1 MKKRKLTPIQQQYR
15 KERRRIQNA
24 MNRLDKQGYVLPE
37 DLLPSIPKKVTQAS
51 INRLKKIT
59 SESIY
64 KKSKKLD
71 FETGEAIPGIVAR
84 DKARSQ
90 RAKEAA
96 RRRSFKQEYVSPQFY
111 TEPPQSVSTQS
122 ASLPAHAQ
130 PYTTFP
136 SGADIIISNFRS
148 DVIGRFPESAGPILN
163 RWLDGLLAQQDKED
177 VANMLETAAAN
188 GVVIDYKVAYNTEA
202 LMGAIADFMDYLETT
217 SGFKQDL
224 MDTLEFEED
233 WEFPD

>member
-1 MKKRKLTPIQQQYR
+1 MKKRKLTSVQQQYK
-15 KERRRIQNA
+15 KERNRIQSA
-24 MNRLDKQGYVLPE
+24 MRRLEKQGYVLPD
-37 DLLPSIPKKVTQAS
+37 DLLPLVPKKVTQAS

-59 SESIY
+59 TEAIY
-64 KKSKKLD
+64 KKSVRLD
-71 FETGEAIPGIVAR
+71 VETGEITPGIVAR

-96 RRRSFKQEYVSPQFY
+96 RRRAFKQEYASPQVY
-111 TEPPQSVSTQS
+111 TEPPK
-122 ASLPAHAQ
+122 
-130 PYTTFP
+130 YTTFP
-136 SGADIIISNFRS
+136 SGADIIINNFRS

-163 RWLDGLLAQQDKED
+163 RWLDGLLPQQDKED

-188 GVVIDYKVAYNTEA
+188 GVVIDYKVAYNTES
-202 LMGAIADFMDYLETT
+202 LMGAIADFMDYLDTT

>member
-1 MKKRKLTPIQQQYR
+1 MAKRKLTPIQQQYR

-24 MNRLDKQGYVLPE
+24 MNRLEKQGYVLPE
-37 DLLPSIPKKVTQAS
+37 DLLPSMPKKVTQAS

-71 FETGEAIPGIVAR
+71 FETGEITPGIVAR

-96 RRRSFKQEYVSPQFY
+96 RRRAFKQEYVSPQVY
-111 TEPPQSVSTQS
+111 TEPPQ
-122 ASLPAHAQ
+122 
-130 PYTTFP
+130 YTTFP

-202 LMGAIADFMDYLETT
+202 LMGAIADFMDYLDTT

>member
-1 MKKRKLTPIQQQYR
+1 MAKRKLTPIQHQYR

-96 RRRSFKQEYVSPQFY
+96 RRRSFKQEYVSPQVY
-111 TEPPQSVSTQS
+111 TEPPQ
-122 ASLPAHAQ
+122 
-130 PYTTFP
+130 YTTFP
-136 SGADIIISNFRS
+136 SGADIIINNFRS

-202 LMGAIADFMDYLETT
+202 LMGAIADFMDYLDTT

>member
-1 MKKRKLTPIQQQYR
+1 MAKRKLTPIQQQYR

-24 MNRLDKQGYVLPE
+24 MNRLEKQGYVLPE
-37 DLLPSIPKKVTQAS
+37 DLLPSMPKKITQAS

-71 FETGEAIPGIVAR
+71 FETGEITPGIVAR

-96 RRRSFKQEYVSPQFY
+96 RRRAFKQEYASPQVY
-111 TEPPQSVSTQS
+111 TEPPK
-122 ASLPAHAQ
+122 
-130 PYTTFP
+130 YTTFP
-136 SGADIIISNFRS
+136 SGADIIINNFRS

-163 RWLDGLLAQQDKED
+163 RWLDDLLAQQDKED

-202 LMGAIADFMDYLETT
+202 LMGAIADFMNYLDTT

>member
-1 MKKRKLTPIQQQYR
+1 MAKRKLTPIQQQYR

-24 MNRLDKQGYVLPE
+24 MNRLEKQGYALPE
-37 DLLPSIPKKVTQAS
+37 DLLPSMPKKVTQAS

-71 FETGEAIPGIVAR
+71 FETGEITPGIVAR

-111 TEPPQSVSTQS
+111 TEPPQ
-122 ASLPAHAQ
+122 
-130 PYTTFP
+130 YTTFP

-202 LMGAIADFMDYLETT
+202 LMGAIADFMDYLDTT

>member
-1 MKKRKLTPIQQQYR
+1 MAKRKLTPIQQQYR

-24 MNRLDKQGYVLPE
+24 MNRLEKQGYVLPE

-71 FETGEAIPGIVAR
+71 FETGEITPGIVAR

-96 RRRSFKQEYVSPQFY
+96 RRRAFKQEYVSPQVY
-111 TEPPQSVSTQS
+111 TEPPQ
-122 ASLPAHAQ
+122 
-130 PYTTFP
+130 YTTFP
-136 SGADIIISNFRS
+136 SGADIIINNFRS

-188 GVVIDYKVAYNTEA
+188 GVIIDYKVAYNTEA
-202 LMGAIADFMDYLETT
+202 LMGAIADFMDYLDTT

>member
-1 MKKRKLTPIQQQYR
+1 MAKRKLTPIQQQYR

-24 MNRLDKQGYVLPE
+24 MNRLEKQGYVIQD
-37 DLLPSIPKKVTQAS
+37 DLLPSVPKKVTQAS

-59 SESIY
+59 TESIY
-64 KKSKKLD
+64 KKSVRLD
-71 FETGEAIPGIVAR
+71 VETGEITPGIVAR

-111 TEPPQSVSTQS
+111 TEPPQ
-122 ASLPAHAQ
+122 
-130 PYTTFP
+130 YTTFP

-202 LMGAIADFMDYLETT
+202 LMGAIADFMDYLDTT

>member
-1 MKKRKLTPIQQQYR
+1 MAKRKSTPIQQQYR

-24 MNRLDKQGYVLPE
+24 INRLEKQGYVLPK

-71 FETGEAIPGIVAR
+71 FETGEITPGIVAR

-96 RRRSFKQEYVSPQFY
+96 RRRSFKQEYASPQFY
-111 TEPPQSVSTQS
+111 TEPPQ
-122 ASLPAHAQ
+122 
-130 PYTTFP
+130 YTTFP
-136 SGADIIISNFRS
+136 SGADIIINNFRS

-163 RWLDGLLAQQDKED
+163 RWLDDLLAQQDKED
-177 VANMLETAAAN
+177 VANMLETAVAN

-202 LMGAIADFMDYLETT
+202 LMGAIADFMDYLDTT

-224 MDTLEFEED
+224 MDALEFEED

>member
-1 MKKRKLTPIQQQYR
+1 MAKRKLTPIQQQYR

-51 INRLKKIT
+51 LNRLKKIT

-111 TEPPQSVSTQS
+111 TEPPQ
-122 ASLPAHAQ
+122 
-130 PYTTFP
+130 YTTFP

>member
-1 MKKRKLTPIQQQYR
+1 MAKRKLTPIQQQYR

-51 INRLKKIT
+51 LNRLKKIT

-111 TEPPQSVSTQS
+111 TEPPQ
-122 ASLPAHAQ
+122 
-130 PYTTFP
+130 YTTFP

-202 LMGAIADFMDYLETT
+202 LMGAIADFMDYLDTT

>member
-1 MKKRKLTPIQQQYR
+1 MAKRKLTPIQQQYR

-37 DLLPSIPKKVTQAS
+37 DLLPPIPKKVTQAS

-111 TEPPQSVSTQS
+111 TEPPQ
-122 ASLPAHAQ
+122 
-130 PYTTFP
+130 YTTFP

>member
-1 MKKRKLTPIQQQYR
+1 MAKRKLTPIQQQYR

-24 MNRLDKQGYVLPE
+24 MNRLEKQGYVLPE
-37 DLLPSIPKKVTQAS
+37 DLLPSMPKKITQAS

-71 FETGEAIPGIVAR
+71 FETGEITPGIVAR

-96 RRRSFKQEYVSPQFY
+96 RRREFKQEYASPQVY
-111 TEPPQSVSTQS
+111 TEPPK
-122 ASLPAHAQ
+122 
-130 PYTTFP
+130 YTTFP
-136 SGADIIISNFRS
+136 SGADIIINNFRT

-177 VANMLETAAAN
+177 VANMLETAVAN

-202 LMGAIADFMDYLETT
+202 LMGAIADFMDYLDTT

>member
-1 MKKRKLTPIQQQYR
+1 MKTRKLTSVQQQYK
-15 KERRRIQNA
+15 KERNRIQSA
-24 MNRLDKQGYVLPE
+24 MRRLEKQGYVLPD
-37 DLLPSIPKKVTQAS
+37 DLLPSTPKKVTQAS

-71 FETGEAIPGIVAR
+71 FETGEITPGIVAR

-96 RRRSFKQEYVSPQFY
+96 RRRAFKQEYVSPQVY
-111 TEPPQSVSTQS
+111 TEPPQ
-122 ASLPAHAQ
+122 
-130 PYTTFP
+130 YTTFP
-136 SGADIIISNFRS
+136 SGADIIINNFRS

-202 LMGAIADFMDYLETT
+202 LMGAIADFMDYLDTT

>member
-1 MKKRKLTPIQQQYR
+1 MAKRKLTPIQRQYR
-15 KERRRIQNA
+15 KERRRIQNSI
-24 MNRLDKQGYVLPE
+24 NRLEKQGYVLP
-37 DLLPSIPKKVTQAS
+37 DGLLPSVPKKVTQAS

-59 SESIY
+59 TEAIY
-64 KKSKKLD
+64 KKSVRLD
-71 FETGEAIPGIVAR
+71 TETGEITPGIVAR

-111 TEPPQSVSTQS
+111 TEPPQ
-122 ASLPAHAQ
+122 
-130 PYTTFP
+130 YTTFP
-136 SGADIIISNFRS
+136 SGADIIINNFRS

-163 RWLDGLLAQQDKED
+163 RWLGGLLAQQDKED

-224 MDTLEFEED
+224 MDALEFEED

>member
-1 MKKRKLTPIQQQYR
+1 MAKRKLTPIQQQYR

-111 TEPPQSVSTQS
+111 TEPPQ
-122 ASLPAHAQ
+122 
-130 PYTTFP
+130 YTTFP

-202 LMGAIADFMDYLETT
+202 LMGAIADFMDYLYTT

>member
-1 MKKRKLTPIQQQYR
+1 MAKRKLTPIQQQYR

-24 MNRLDKQGYVLPE
+24 MNRLEKQGYVLPE
-37 DLLPSIPKKVTQAS
+37 DLLPSMPKKVTQAS

-64 KKSKKLD
+64 KTSKKLD
-71 FETGEAIPGIVAR
+71 FETGEITPGIVAR

-96 RRRSFKQEYVSPQFY
+96 RRRSFKQEYASPQFY
-111 TEPPQSVSTQS
+111 TEPPQ
-122 ASLPAHAQ
+122 
-130 PYTTFP
+130 YTTFP
-136 SGADIIISNFRS
+136 SGADIIINNFRS

-202 LMGAIADFMDYLETT
+202 LMGAIADFMDYLDTT

>member
-1 MKKRKLTPIQQQYR
+1 MAKRKLTPIQQQYR

-24 MNRLDKQGYVLPE
+24 MNRLEKQGYVLPE

-71 FETGEAIPGIVAR
+71 FETGEITPGIVAR

-96 RRRSFKQEYVSPQFY
+96 RTRSIKKEY
-111 TEPPQSVSTQS
+111 TEPTVYIEP
-122 ASLPAHAQ
+122 PA
-130 PYTTFP
+130 YTTFP

-202 LMGAIADFMDYLETT
+202 LMGAIADFMDYLDTT

>member
-1 MKKRKLTPIQQQYR
+1 MKKRKLTLVQQQYK
-15 KERRRIQNA
+15 KERNRIQSA
-24 MNRLDKQGYVLPE
+24 MRRLEKQGYVLPD
-37 DLLPSIPKKVTQAS
+37 DLLPSVPKKVTQAS

-59 SESIY
+59 TEAIY
-64 KKSKKLD
+64 KKSVRLD
-71 FETGEAIPGIVAR
+71 VETGEITPGIVAR

-96 RRRSFKQEYVSPQFY
+96 RRRSFKQEYASPQVY
-111 TEPPQSVSTQS
+111 TEPPK
-122 ASLPAHAQ
+122 
-130 PYTTFP
+130 YTTFP
-136 SGADIIISNFRS
+136 SGADIIINNFRS

-202 LMGAIADFMDYLETT
+202 LMGAIADFMDYLDTT

-224 MDTLEFEED
+224 MDALEFEED

>member
-1 MKKRKLTPIQQQYR
+1 MAKRKLTPIQQQYR

-24 MNRLDKQGYVLPE
+24 MNRLEKQGYVLPE
-37 DLLPSIPKKVTQAS
+37 DLLPSIPKKVTQSS

-71 FETGEAIPGIVAR
+71 FETGEITPGIVAR

-96 RRRSFKQEYVSPQFY
+96 RRRSFKQEYVSPQVY
-111 TEPPQSVSTQS
+111 TEPPQ
-122 ASLPAHAQ
+122 
-130 PYTTFP
+130 YTTFP
-136 SGADIIISNFRS
+136 SGADIIINNFRS

-202 LMGAIADFMDYLETT
+202 LMGAIADFMDYLDTT

-224 MDTLEFEED
+224 MDALEFEED
-233 WEFPD
+233 WELPD

>member
-1 MKKRKLTPIQQQYR
+1 MAKRKLTPIQQQYR

-71 FETGEAIPGIVAR
+71 FETGETTPGIVAR

-111 TEPPQSVSTQS
+111 TEPPQ
-122 ASLPAHAQ
+122 
-130 PYTTFP
+130 YTTFP

>member
-1 MKKRKLTPIQQQYR
+1 MAKRKLTPIQQQYR

-24 MNRLDKQGYVLPE
+24 MNRLEKQGYVLQD
-37 DLLPSIPKKVTQAS
+37 DLLPSVPKKVTQAS

-71 FETGEAIPGIVAR
+71 FETGETTPGIVAR

-90 RAKEAA
+90 RAKETA

-111 TEPPQSVSTQS
+111 TEPPQ
-122 ASLPAHAQ
+122 
-130 PYTTFP
+130 YTTFP

-202 LMGAIADFMDYLETT
+202 LMGAIADFMDYLDTT

-224 MDTLEFEED
+224 MDTLEFDED

>member
-1 MKKRKLTPIQQQYR
+1 MKKRKLTSVQQQYR

-24 MNRLDKQGYVLPE
+24 MNRLEKQGYVLPE

-71 FETGEAIPGIVAR
+71 FETGEITPGIVAR

-96 RRRSFKQEYVSPQFY
+96 RRRAFKQEYVSPQVY
-111 TEPPQSVSTQS
+111 TEPPQ
-122 ASLPAHAQ
+122 
-130 PYTTFP
+130 YTTFP
-136 SGADIIISNFRS
+136 SGADIIINNFRS

-202 LMGAIADFMDYLETT
+202 LMGAIADFMDYLDTT

>member
-1 MKKRKLTPIQQQYR
+1 MAKRKLTPIQQQYR

-71 FETGEAIPGIVAR
+71 FETGEVIPGIVAR

-111 TEPPQSVSTQS
+111 TEPPQ
-122 ASLPAHAQ
+122 
-130 PYTTFP
+130 YTTFP

-202 LMGAIADFMDYLETT
+202 LMGAIADFMNYLDTT

>member
-1 MKKRKLTPIQQQYR
+1 MAKRKLTPIQQQYR

-24 MNRLDKQGYVLPE
+24 MYRLDKQGYVLPE

-71 FETGEAIPGIVAR
+71 FETGEIIPGIVAR

-90 RAKEAA
+90 RAKKAA
-96 RRRSFKQEYVSPQFY
+96 RTRSIKKEY
-111 TEPPQSVSTQS
+111 TEPTIYIEP
-122 ASLPAHAQ
+122 PA
-130 PYTTFP
+130 YTTFP
-136 SGADIIISNFRS
+136 SGADIIINNFRS

-188 GVVIDYKVAYNTEA
+188 GAVIDYKVAYNTEA
-202 LMGAIADFMDYLETT
+202 LMGAIADFMDYLDTT

>member
-1 MKKRKLTPIQQQYR
+1 MAKRKLTPIQQQYR

-24 MNRLDKQGYVLPE
+24 MNRLEKQGYVLPE
-37 DLLPSIPKKVTQAS
+37 DLLPSMPKKVTQAS

-71 FETGEAIPGIVAR
+71 FETGEITPGIVAR

-96 RRRSFKQEYVSPQFY
+96 RRRAFKQEYVSPQVY
-111 TEPPQSVSTQS
+111 TEPPQ
-122 ASLPAHAQ
+122 
-130 PYTTFP
+130 YTTFP
-136 SGADIIISNFRS
+136 SGADIIINNFRS

-177 VANMLETAAAN
+177 VANMLETAVAN

-202 LMGAIADFMDYLETT
+202 LMGAIADFMDYLDTT

>member
-1 MKKRKLTPIQQQYR
+1 MAKRKLTPIQQQYR

-24 MNRLDKQGYVLPE
+24 MNRLEKQGYVLQG
-37 DLLPSIPKKVTQAS
+37 DLLPSVPKKVTQAS
-51 INRLKKIT
+51 INRLKKINT
-59 SESIY
+59 EAIY
-64 KKSKKLD
+64 KKSVRLD
-71 FETGEAIPGIVAR
+71 TETGETTPGIVAR

-111 TEPPQSVSTQS
+111 TEPPQ
-122 ASLPAHAQ
+122 
-130 PYTTFP
+130 YTTFP

-224 MDTLEFEED
+224 MDTLEFGED

>member
-1 MKKRKLTPIQQQYR
+1 MAKRKLTPIQQQYR

-24 MNRLDKQGYVLPE
+24 MNRLEKQGYVLPE
-37 DLLPSIPKKVTQAS
+37 DLLPSIPKKVTQSS

-71 FETGEAIPGIVAR
+71 FETGEITPGIVAR

-96 RRRSFKQEYVSPQFY
+96 RRRAFKQEYVSPQVY
-111 TEPPQSVSTQS
+111 TEPPQ
-122 ASLPAHAQ
+122 
-130 PYTTFP
+130 YTTFP
-136 SGADIIISNFRS
+136 SGADIIINNFRS

-188 GVVIDYKVAYNTEA
+188 GVIIDYKVAYNTEA
-202 LMGAIADFMDYLETT
+202 LMGAIADFMDYLDTT

>member
-1 MKKRKLTPIQQQYR
+1 MNKRKLTSVQQQYK
-15 KERRRIQNA
+15 KERNRIQSA
-24 MNRLDKQGYVLPE
+24 MRRLEKQGYVLPD
-37 DLLPSIPKKVTQAS
+37 DLLPSTPKKITQAS

-59 SESIY
+59 TEAIY
-64 KKSKKLD
+64 KKSVRLD
-71 FETGEAIPGIVAR
+71 VETGEITPGIVAR

-96 RRRSFKQEYVSPQFY
+96 RRRSFKQEYASPQVY
-111 TEPPQSVSTQS
+111 TEPPK
-122 ASLPAHAQ
+122 
-130 PYTTFP
+130 YTTFP
-136 SGADIIISNFRS
+136 SGADIIINNFRS

-177 VANMLETAAAN
+177 VANMLETAVAN

-202 LMGAIADFMDYLETT
+202 LMGAIADFMDYLDTT

>member
-1 MKKRKLTPIQQQYR
+1 MAKRKLTPIQQQYR

-24 MNRLDKQGYVLPE
+24 MNRLEKQGYVLPK
-37 DLLPSIPKKVTQAS
+37 DLLPSMPKKVTQAS

-71 FETGEAIPGIVAR
+71 FETGEITPGIVAR

-96 RRRSFKQEYVSPQFY
+96 RRRSFKQEYASPQFY
-111 TEPPQSVSTQS
+111 TEPPQ
-122 ASLPAHAQ
+122 
-130 PYTTFP
+130 YTTFP
-136 SGADIIISNFRS
+136 SGADIIINNFRS

-163 RWLDGLLAQQDKED
+163 RWLDDLLAQQDKED

-202 LMGAIADFMDYLETT
+202 LMGAIADFMDYLDTT

-224 MDTLEFEED
+224 MDALEFEED
-233 WEFPD
+233 WEFPE

>member
-1 MKKRKLTPIQQQYR
+1 MAKRKLTPIQQQYR

-24 MNRLDKQGYVLPE
+24 MNRLEKQGYVLSE
-37 DLLPSIPKKVTQAS
+37 DLLPSIPKKVTQSS

-71 FETGEAIPGIVAR
+71 FETGEITPGIVAR

-96 RRRSFKQEYVSPQFY
+96 RRRSFKQEYVSPQVY
-111 TEPPQSVSTQS
+111 TEPPQ
-122 ASLPAHAQ
+122 
-130 PYTTFP
+130 YTTFP
-136 SGADIIISNFRS
+136 SGADIIINNFRS

>member
-1 MKKRKLTPIQQQYR
+1 MAKRKLTPIQQQYR

-24 MNRLDKQGYVLPE
+24 MNRLEKQGYVLPE

-71 FETGEAIPGIVAR
+71 FETGEITPGIVAR

-96 RRRSFKQEYVSPQFY
+96 RTRSIKKEY
-111 TEPPQSVSTQS
+111 TEPTVYIEP
-122 ASLPAHAQ
+122 PA
-130 PYTTFP
+130 YTTFP
-136 SGADIIISNFRS
+136 SGADIIINNFRS

-202 LMGAIADFMDYLETT
+202 LMGAIADFMDYLDTT

>member
-1 MKKRKLTPIQQQYR
+1 MKTRKLTSVQQQYK
-15 KERRRIQNA
+15 KERNRIQSA
-24 MNRLDKQGYVLPE
+24 MRRLEKQGYVLPD
-37 DLLPSIPKKVTQAS
+37 DLLPSTPKKVTQAS

-59 SESIY
+59 TESIY
-64 KKSKKLD
+64 KKSVRLD
-71 FETGEAIPGIVAR
+71 VETGEITPGIVAR

-96 RRRSFKQEYVSPQFY
+96 RRRAFKQEYVSPQVY
-111 TEPPQSVSTQS
+111 TEPPQ
-122 ASLPAHAQ
+122 
-130 PYTTFP
+130 YTTFP
-136 SGADIIISNFRS
+136 SGADIIINNFRS

-202 LMGAIADFMDYLETT
+202 LMGAIADFMDYLDTT

>member
-1 MKKRKLTPIQQQYR
+1 MAKRKLTPIQQQYR

-24 MNRLDKQGYVLPE
+24 MNRLEKQGYVLPE

-51 INRLKKIT
+51 INRLEKIT

-96 RRRSFKQEYVSPQFY
+96 RRRSFKQEYASPQFY
-111 TEPPQSVSTQS
+111 TEPPQ
-122 ASLPAHAQ
+122 
-130 PYTTFP
+130 YTTFP
-136 SGADIIISNFRS
+136 SGADIIINNFRS

-202 LMGAIADFMDYLETT
+202 LMGAIADFMNYLDTT

>member
-1 MKKRKLTPIQQQYR
+1 MKTRKLTSVQQQYK
-15 KERRRIQNA
+15 KERNRIQSA
-24 MNRLDKQGYVLPE
+24 MRRLEKQGYVVPD
-37 DLLPSIPKKVTQAS
+37 DLLPSTPKKVTQAS

-59 SESIY
+59 TESIY
-64 KKSKKLD
+64 KKSVRLD
-71 FETGEAIPGIVAR
+71 VETGEITPGIVAR

-96 RRRSFKQEYVSPQFY
+96 RRRSFKQEYASPQFY
-111 TEPPQSVSTQS
+111 TEPPQ
-122 ASLPAHAQ
+122 
-130 PYTTFP
+130 YTTFP

-177 VANMLETAAAN
+177 VATMLETAAAN

>member
-1 MKKRKLTPIQQQYR
+1 MAKRKLTPIQQQYR
-15 KERRRIQNA
+15 KERRRIQNT
-24 MNRLDKQGYVLPE
+24 MNRLEKQGYVLPE

-71 FETGEAIPGIVAR
+71 FETGEITPGIVAR

-96 RRRSFKQEYVSPQFY
+96 RTRSIKKEY
-111 TEPPQSVSTQS
+111 TEPTVYIEP
-122 ASLPAHAQ
+122 PA
-130 PYTTFP
+130 YTTFP
-136 SGADIIISNFRS
+136 SGADIIINNFRS

-163 RWLDGLLAQQDKED
+163 RWLDGLLSQQDKED

-202 LMGAIADFMDYLETT
+202 LMGAIADFMDYLDTT

-224 MDTLEFEED
+224 MDALEFEED

>member
-1 MKKRKLTPIQQQYR
+1 MAKRKLTPIQQQYR

-24 MNRLDKQGYVLPE
+24 MNRLEKQGYVLPE
-37 DLLPSIPKKVTQAS
+37 DLLPSMPKKVTQAS

-59 SESIY
+59 SEAIY

-71 FETGEAIPGIVAR
+71 FETGEITPGIVAR

-96 RRRSFKQEYVSPQFY
+96 RRRSFKQEYVSPQVY
-111 TEPPQSVSTQS
+111 TEPPQ
-122 ASLPAHAQ
+122 
-130 PYTTFP
+130 YTTFP
-136 SGADIIISNFRS
+136 SGADIIINNFRS

-177 VANMLETAAAN
+177 VANMLETAVAN

-202 LMGAIADFMDYLETT
+202 LMGAIADFMDYLDTT

>member
-1 MKKRKLTPIQQQYR
+1 MAKRKLTPIQQQYR

-51 INRLKKIT
+51 LNRLKKIT

-96 RRRSFKQEYVSPQFY
+96 RRRSFKQEYVSPQVY
-111 TEPPQSVSTQS
+111 TEPPQ
-122 ASLPAHAQ
+122 
-130 PYTTFP
+130 YTTFP
-136 SGADIIISNFRS
+136 SGADIIINNFRS

-202 LMGAIADFMDYLETT
+202 LMGAIADFMNYLDTT